1 VNLWKELQP
10 QVRVFR
16 WYGVKKHHYGIMH
29 PLHYKGI
36 LPFTSV
42 LRIAESSAA
51 TPWWIILPAFG
62 GDQHEAYFQNP
73 SPAQLRGMMHLTCAY
88 GGDGIVLFQYQ
99 IGMVDPVTLKPR
111 DAKLEMVREV
121 AGKIS
126 ARGKFFPTM
135 KRAGL
140 DVRCESPLVDALP
153 VQSEAEERLCVYVVN
168 RNTKEK
174 VTTRLMLWDAVWNWT
189 RCEDLFSGEVSEVE
203 RTEEGYLV
211 VPLVLEPGEG
221 KLLAT
226 DAVHAK

>member
-1 VNLWKELQP
+1 
-10 QVRVFR
+10 
-16 WYGVKKHHYGIMH
+16 
-29 PLHYKGI
+29 
-36 LPFTSV
+36 
-42 LRIAESSAA
+42 
-51 TPWWIILPAFG
+51 
-62 GDQHEAYFQNP
+62 
-73 SPAQLRGMMHLTCAY
+73 MMHMAAAY

-111 DAKLEMVREV
+111 DAKLETVREV

-126 ARGKFFPTM
+126 ARGEFFSTM

-153 VQSEAEERLCVYVVN
+153 VQSEAEGRLCVYAVN

-174 VTTRLMLWDAVWNWT
+174 VSTRLMLWDEVWNWT
-189 RCEDLFSGEVSEVE
+189 RCEDLFSGKVWEVE
-203 RTEEGYLV
+203 RNDEGYLV
-211 VPLVLEPGEG
+211 VPLVLGPGEG